1 MSAQLT
7 FERVP
12 ATTAGPAAPAA
23 PARRGWLQRAWLRI
37 LRTVQEMNY
46 ANRRL
51 VEVQAPWA
59 VDPQWHRR

>member
-12 ATTAGPAAPAA
+12 ATTALPAA
-23 PARRGWLQRAWLRI
+23 PARHGWRQRAWLRI
-37 LRTVQEMNY
+37 LRTVREMNN

-51 VEVQAPWA
+51 AEVQAPWT

>member
-12 ATTAGPAAPAA
+12 ATAAGTAA
-23 PARRGWLQRAWLRI
+23 PARHGWLQRAWLRI

-51 VEVQAPWA
+51 AEVQAPWIA
-59 VDPQWHRR
+59 DPQWHRR